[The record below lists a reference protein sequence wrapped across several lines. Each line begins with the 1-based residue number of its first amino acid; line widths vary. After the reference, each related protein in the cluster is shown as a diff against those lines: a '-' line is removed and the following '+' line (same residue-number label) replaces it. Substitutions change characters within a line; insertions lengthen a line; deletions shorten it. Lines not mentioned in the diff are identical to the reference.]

1 MHVIS
6 RKRLREFWELHADAQ
21 EPLTRWY
28 KLADN
33 AEWTNFAE
41 MKADCPSADQ
51 VGHLCVINVGGNKYR
66 LIIEVFFQDQV
77 VLARHVLTHKEY
89 DKGKWK
95 A

>member
-6 RKRLREFWELHADAQ
+6 RKRLREFWELHADAE

-28 KLADN
+28 KLADH
-33 AEWTNFAE
+33 AEWANFAE
-41 MKADCPSADQ
+41 MKADCPSADRVEQ
-51 VGHLCVINVGGNKYR
+51 LTVVDIGGNKYR

-77 VLARHVLTHKEY
+77 VLVRHVLTHKDY